1 MATVSD
7 ALIILSHV
15 DYLRL
20 KRELKESGLDLCY
33 SAQVGTPI
41 RLDWSIEL
49 FQDPIFL
56 QHLNEHRPSDT
67 TYRIVSVRHIKPGGW
82 FRPDQ
87 FSVTFHA
94 VRTQQDDELQQYLA
108 EHQVKGSTSAPKEML
123 AAS

>member
-1 MATVSD
+1 MNTTSD
-7 ALIILSHV
+7 ELIILTHAE
-15 DYLRL
+15 YLRL
-20 KRELKESGLDLCY
+20 KRELKEAGLDLCY

-41 RLDWSIEL
+41 RLDWSPGL
-49 FQDPIFL
+49 FEDPIFL
-56 QHLNEHRPSDT
+56 RHLSEYRPLDS

-108 EHQVKGSTSAPKEML
+108 EHQVKSSSTAPKAML
-123 AAS
+123 AVS